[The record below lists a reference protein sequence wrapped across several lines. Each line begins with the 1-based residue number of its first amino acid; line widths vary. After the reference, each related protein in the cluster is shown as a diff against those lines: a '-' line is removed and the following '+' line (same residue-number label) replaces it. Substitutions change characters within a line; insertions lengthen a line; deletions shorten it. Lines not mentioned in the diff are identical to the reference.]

1 MALRCSKPEAG
12 PILKAGYTIL
22 ARSAPI
28 TTETNRTC
36 SNSTN
41 IRQKTNAR
49 RPGGGTRVTGRQCA
63 HRIVRTRSSAF
74 CALRGARLHLAR
86 PLHLRSAHWKRSTC
100 RPRGACVPS
109 GLRIDTNTV
118 PVVSSPSAAASVT
131 ITRTFSPAPSRRRG
145 AASSERTSAELAR
158 SRWTAQVL
166 QPPDAR
172 LGCWPCCG
180 ARSPTV
186 AIRCLRPLR
195 QRLQTPAHG
204 GWRALT
210 MSVIAW
216 SLLG

>member
-131 ITRTFSPAPSRRRG
+131 ITRTFSPAPSRRR

-158 SRWTAQVL
+158 SWLSAQVL
-166 QPPDAR
+166 QPPHTF
-172 LGCWPCCG
+172 LCCLSCG

-204 GWRALT
+204 AWRALT